1 MQCLLQDCF
10 NEGKIII
17 EKIDF
22 FGEKILY
29 AVIFS
34 LNKSYFQIKKVLTRN
49 EPKCTRIEYFLT
61 HRESWSLR
69 FLLLWQV
76 NLYSNQ
82 VNSCQFW
89 VFFLILRIR
98 NLQCSRTNNVENMS
112 RYFIAFSL
120 LVSVFS
126 LEQLLLV

>member
-1 MQCLLQDCF
+1 MQCLLQDIF

-17 EKIDF
+17 EKTDF
-22 FGEKILY
+22 FRETILC

-34 LNKSYFQIKKVLTRN
+34 LNESYFKIKKVLSQN
-49 EPKCTRIEYFLT
+49 EPKHTRIEYFLT

-82 VNSCQFW
+82 VNSCQIW
-89 VFFLILRIR
+89 AFFLILRIR
-98 NLQCSRTNNVENMS
+98 NLQYCRTNNVENMS
-112 RYFIAFSL
+112 RYGIAFSL

>member
-1 MQCLLQDCF
+1 MQCLLQDVF

-17 EKIDF
+17 EKTDF
-22 FGEKILY
+22 FRETILY

-34 LNKSYFQIKKVLTRN
+34 LNESYFKIKKVLSQN
-49 EPKCTRIEYFLT
+49 EPKHTRIEYFLT

-89 VFFLILRIR
+89 AFFLILRIR
-98 NLQCSRTNNVENMS
+98 NLQYCRTNNVENMS
-112 RYFIAFSL
+112 RYGIAFSL